1 MEGSALRHRLV
12 AILVA
17 DAVEYSRLMS
27 IDERTTVHALESA
40 RSVFRAAIASNGG
53 RLVDTAGD
61 SILAVFDT
69 AAGAATAALAAQQE
83 LAAATTEV
91 AEDRRMRF
99 RIGVHLGDV
108 IEKIDGS
115 VYGDGVNIAAR
126 LQSLAEP
133 GGVTISDAVRGAVR
147 GKVAAHF
154 VDQGEQRVKN
164 IAEAVRVYRMTA
176 GEVGK
181 VTHQPQATQ
190 ATSAP
195 GEIDLSLPDKPSIA
209 VLAFANMSGDAE
221 HEYFTD
227 GITED
232 IITELSRFDS
242 LFVIASH
249 SSFNYKGKT
258 IDVKQV
264 GRELGVRYV
273 VEGSIRRSGNRV
285 RVTAQLIDALTGN
298 HIWAERYDREIQD
311 IFAVQDEVTQCIVGA
326 VAPHVDSAEFL
337 RARRRPGNLS
347 AYETAARAAS
357 VMREAWRRSD
367 REASDEALNLARSA
381 LAIDRESL
389 PALLVI
395 GLAQF
400 HSLVLRTAT
409 NRAQAWQEAMQAV
422 TQAIALAQ
430 SGLTYAIKALLLV
443 QKPGGGGLN
452 EARIAGE
459 MAYAL
464 NPSDSFAILAHAST
478 LADQDPTKAA
488 ELLRR
493 ALRINPRGASA
504 YLNLLRTRAS
514 APDRTGL
521 LRRVGVG
528 ATRAECRAWVRAC
541 ASGDSDAPG
550 RIG

>member
-12 AILVA
+12 AILAA
-17 DAVEYSRLMS
+17 DAVGYSRLMS
-27 IDERTTVHALESA
+27 IDERATLDALEEA
-40 RSVFRAAIASNGG
+40 RSVFRAAIDSNGG
-53 RLVDTAGD
+53 RVVDTAGD
-61 SILAVFDT
+61 SALAVFDT
-69 AAGAATAALAAQQE
+69 ASGAATAALAIQQE

-176 GEVGK
+176 GEAGK

-258 IDVKQV
+258 SRCQA
-264 GRELGVRYV
+264 GRPR
-273 VEGSIRRSGNRV
+273 
-285 RVTAQLIDALTGN
+285 T
-298 HIWAERYDREIQD
+298 
-311 IFAVQDEVTQCIVGA
+311 
-326 VAPHVDSAEFL
+326 
-337 RARRRPGNLS
+337 
-347 AYETAARAAS
+347 
-357 VMREAWRRSD
+357 
-367 REASDEALNLARSA
+367 RSA
-381 LAIDRESL
+381 LRGGRQHPPLRQPRQSDR
-389 PALLVI
+389 
-395 GLAQF
+395 
-400 HSLVLRTAT
+400 TT
-409 NRAQAWQEAMQAV
+409 
-422 TQAIALAQ
+422 
-430 SGLTYAIKALLLV
+430 
-443 QKPGGGGLN
+443 
-452 EARIAGE
+452 
-459 MAYAL
+459 
-464 NPSDSFAILAHAST
+464 D
-478 LADQDPTKAA
+478 
-488 ELLRR
+488 RR
-493 ALRINPRGASA
+493 ADGQPHLG
-504 YLNLLRTRAS
+504 
-514 APDRTGL
+514 
-521 LRRVGVG
+521 
-528 ATRAECRAWVRAC
+528 
-541 ASGDSDAPG
+541 
-550 RIG
+550 